1 MIEKLDADEQKVE
14 LITAEDA
21 VFEMEAV
28 AGDAAK
34 LAAQIKRLGERLRL
48 TLPDSQAN
56 DVGRQLDE
64 LGAALHSLVDGAAAR
79 IRDCLMQWGIPLD
92 DVACD
97 RCGAPDFAR
106 QDCGSCCA
114 IRSDGLLWARRLAGW
129 MI

>member
-1 MIEKLDADEQKVE
+1 MSGERIEVE
-14 LITAEDA
+14 FITAEDA

-28 AGDAAK
+28 VGDAAK

-64 LGAALHSLVDGAAAR
+64 LGAALHSLVDGAAAK
-79 IRDCLMQWGIPLD
+79 IRDRLMEWGIPLD

-106 QDCGSCCA
+106 QDCGPCCA